1 MYIWQIESPPSS
13 LILHPLHPCNL
24 LHAKTRRRLLNNDIP
39 DSYLSH
45 FAMAHPPIVLNSRR
59 TTCIV
64 SGYHIWAL
72 LRLKQIDDPVKCN
85 LYDQLT
91 DDAIKSMGLADLL
104 YPAIGSRND
113 EISRRLL
120 AALVCHFDIQ
130 KPIPRRKL
138 LDIKS
143 TFRLPTRKRKTLDTL
158 IANEDAVIRSMI
170 KEAPSPIGDSKQIQT
185 DIPLNTI
192 DNSTD
197 S

>member
-1 MYIWQIESPPSS
+1 MVIWQIDTRPSN

-24 LHAKTRRRLLNNDIP
+24 LHAKIRRRLLNIDIP
-39 DSYLSH
+39 SIYLNQ

-72 LRLKQIDDPVKCN
+72 LRLKQIDDPIKCN
-85 LYDQLT
+85 LYNQLN
-91 DDAIKSMGLADLL
+91 DDVIKSMGLADLL

-120 AALVCHFDIQ
+120 AALVCHSDIQ

-158 IANEDAVIRSMI
+158 IGNEDEVIRSMI
-170 KEAPSPIGDSKQIQT
+170 KEAPSPVGDSKQVQT

-192 DNSTD
+192 DDSTD
-197 S
+197 N